1 VFHCLR
7 RLISPIAAMV
17 AILAVGMATPA
28 RADLEIWLSES
39 GTPKKTNEVASGSSS
54 ATYKLSGNLGI
65 NMTATDNSAGVG
77 VSSATITNKS
87 TSSVTVDILV
97 GATGFAASTK
107 AFNVVS
113 SVSGTGAPSS
123 FSFTSYVNN
132 SNGQNATSGGAQ
144 GAGSGS
150 NSGSQAI
157 DTSKLFSVNM
167 KNKYSMTEDFHI
179 VLGKGESITFS
190 ATTAVPNPE
199 PSSMA
204 IAGIGALGLIGYGL
218 RR

>member
-1 VFHCLR
+1 MFHCLR
-7 RLISPIAAMV
+7 RLISPVAAMV
-17 AILAVGMATPA
+17 AILAMGMASPA
-28 RADLEIWLSES
+28 RADLEIWI
-39 GTPKKTNEVASGSSS
+39 GGKDVGSGSSS
-54 ATYKLSGNLGI
+54 ATYDKTVNSLSI

-77 VSSATITNKS
+77 VSSASIKNNST

-97 GATGFAASTK
+97 GAKDFAASTK

-123 FSFTSYVNN
+123 FVFTSYVNS
-132 SNGQNATSGGAQ
+132 SNVQNAT
-144 GAGSGS
+144 SGS

-157 DTSKLFSVNM
+157 DTSKLFSVNFNG
-167 KNKYSMTEDFHI
+167 KKYSMTEDFQI
-179 VLGKGESITFS
+179 VLGKGQSFTFS
-190 ATTAVPNPE
+190 ASTVAPNPE

-218 RR
+218 RRRKSLGV

>member
-7 RLISPIAAMV
+7 RLISPIAAIV
-17 AILAVGMATPA
+17 AILAVGMASPA
-28 RADLEIWLSES
+28 RADLEIWI
-39 GTPKKTNEVASGSSS
+39 GGKDVGSGSSS
-54 ATYKLSGNLGI
+54 AKYAGTVGNLSI

-77 VSSATITNKS
+77 VSSATIKNGSK
-87 TSSVTVDILV
+87 SSVTVDILV
-97 GATGFAASTK
+97 GAKDFAASTK

-113 SVSGTGAPSS
+113 SVSGTGSPSS
-123 FSFTSYVNN
+123 FVFTSYAN
-132 SNGQNATSGGAQ
+132 SSNKQNDT
-144 GAGSGS
+144 SGS

-218 RR
+218 RRRKSLGV